1 MRSCE
6 AGVRNFGTPFDVFG
20 DGMRCLVFLLCG
32 HRADDSDEE
41 EKSKKKYAVD
51 VFTRRISCIKVF
63 VEYDACTWLS
73 AIGATM
79 RISLFQQ
86 LSLFLDIIAR
96 SSHMCWSAT
105 HSPVG
110 EAPSRPSR
118 QNQVYVTAS
127 FSGMTCRWRFYVVGP
142 CRRSIEVLHRFQS
155 VLIGLGSFLPVTLS
169 IYHRVRSP
177 KLPSRPSLHA
187 CGRAKLV

>member
-1 MRSCE
+1 MYQSVGGVYMHSVVSNRCHH
-6 AGVRNFGTPFDVFG
+6 VRNIV
-20 DGMRCLVFLLCG
+20 L
-32 HRADDSDEE
+32 
-41 EKSKKKYAVD
+41 AV
-51 VFTRRISCIKVF
+51 VS
-63 VEYDACTWLS
+63 
-73 AIGATM
+73 
-79 RISLFQQ
+79 
-86 LSLFLDIIAR
+86 FLDVIAR

-142 CRRSIEVLHRFQS
+142 CRRSNEVLHRFQS
-155 VLIGLGSFLPVTLS
+155 VLTGLGSFLPVTLS

>member
-1 MRSCE
+1 MWSCE
-6 AGVRNFGTPFDVFG
+6 AGVRNFWTPFDVLG
-20 DGMRCLVFLLCG
+20 DGMRCRVLLLYG
-32 HRADDSDEE
+32 HRADDRDEE
-41 EKSKKKYAVD
+41 EKSKMKYAVHALD

-63 VEYDACTWLS
+63 VEYTCTPLS
-73 AIGATM
+73 AIGVTM
-79 RISLFQQ
+79 CTTLFQQ

-96 SSHMCWSAT
+96 SSHMCWSAR

-155 VLIGLGSFLPVTLS
+155 VLTGLGSFLPVTLS

-177 KLPSRPSLHA
+177 NT
-187 CGRAKLV
+187 